1 MTSRGRA
8 TVQGLGRFGGGV
20 GAACFLA
27 REGWQV
33 TVTDLQSEREL
44 QESIASLEG
53 YEVRF
58 VLGGHERADFID
70 TDLVIANPA
79 VSPKNEYLRA
89 ARGAGVRIATE
100 IGLFLERCPAK
111 VAGITGTQGKSSTA
125 HFLYQLLVAAGL
137 PARLGG
143 NIGRSLLEEL
153 DSMTEE
159 EVCVLELSSYQLEG
173 LTSEIKGKPFSL
185 GIITNLQ
192 SDHLERHGDTE
203 SYHLAKL
210 ELASLLNQEAH
221 LLAGPGVMKR
231 ARALAPS
238 AVEAFKLE
246 DCDTSEGTEEE
257 RFSFI
262 GEQLTTPGSAD
273 HLPLFQRD
281 NLLLAL
287 RAARLLG
294 AESSALRAA
303 APQLKGLEH
312 RLEDLGLIAGRRV
325 YDNGVSTTPDSTE
338 AALKSL
344 SGPLT
349 LIAGGQAKALPL
361 DELVRSIAARPV
373 QVVLFGACASD
384 WAQKLLAADIMCDVT
399 HDVRDAVERA
409 LAVSREGETILF
421 SPAAASFD
429 AYPNF
434 RERAADFR
442 AAIKGRSES
451 DSKTS

>member
-20 GAACFLA
+20 GAARFLA

-53 YEVRF
+53 SEVRL

-79 VSPKNEYLRA
+79 VSPKNEYLGA
-89 ARGAGVRIATE
+89 ARDAGVRIATE

-111 VAGITGTQGKSSTA
+111 IAGITGTQGKSSTA
-125 HFLYQLLVAAGL
+125 HFLHQLLVAAGL

-173 LTSEIKGKPFSL
+173 LPSEVKVKPIKL
-185 GIITNLQ
+185 GVITNLQ

-221 LLAGPGVMKR
+221 LLTGPGVMKR
-231 ARALAPS
+231 AQELAQDTIERISVKDCGDPAS
-238 AVEAFKLE
+238 A
-246 DCDTSEGTEEE
+246 
-257 RFSFI
+257 
-262 GEQLTTPGSAD
+262 GELFESAKD
-273 HLPLFQRD
+273 AAHLPLFQRE

-287 RAARLLG
+287 KAAQLLG
-294 AESSALRAA
+294 AEPAALRAA

-384 WAQKLLAADIMCDVT
+384 WAQTLLAADIMCDVT
-399 HDVRDAVERA
+399 HDVQDAVERA

-442 AAIKGRSES
+442 AAIKGRSKS
-451 DSKTS
+451 GSKTS